1 MDQCFFPFFLF
12 CTFPG
17 HFSPRSRRLPRLFDH
32 QAPERFVF
40 LTICRLIKTKNQSK
54 THQIEA
60 AKAANVACKVTLP
73 DGSQRDAVAGV
84 STPHDVALGISKSL
98 AKDIVV
104 AKVCI

>member
-1 MDQCFFPFFLF
+1 MRYLSHLLDPQAPTGDIFLTSSCFFK
-12 CTFPG
+12 
-17 HFSPRSRRLPRLFDH
+17 SK
-32 QAPERFVF
+32 
-40 LTICRLIKTKNQSK
+40 KTTEKQ
-54 THQIEA
+54 TQIEA

-104 AKVCI
+104 AKVCLFVLCV